1 MLRDS
6 SKKIQFY
13 IFIAMMWVFYSL
25 NSRYFQIPH
34 ADLVR
39 WIVMACLILSVVIR
53 KGFSRPP
60 LLVGTFIVAVVASF
74 FASIDVRQSM
84 IKMVCFIVVVYGG
97 YMYFASL
104 ESEEE
109 FEIAMKIIMGIIL
122 VFELQNIVA
131 IIGGFGYED
140 GTDRAIGITTNANT
154 LGGYSNLAMLASYY
168 WAVKSDGRKKL
179 IYILLMLCSIWTCLL
194 SGSRGGFVVMA
205 LMLLS
210 ILILRL
216 RNNFFKILIIISAIM
231 LVKITFSGGLSFLNI
246 EAINRLTS
254 EGGTDRGELWQLGLN
269 VWKKYPIFGCGYTV
283 SNRYNTLEGLV
294 GFPFHNSYITILAE
308 IGIWGVAILGTNLFE
323 NLFKAVSVLKYE
335 TRYEPVNIFL
345 INCLMMFT
353 QLVAAYSESFLFAVG
368 STEACTFWMLLT
380 WNIAYRNFKVRRYM

>member
-1 MLRDS
+1 
-6 SKKIQFY
+6 
-13 IFIAMMWVFYSL
+13 
-25 NSRYFQIPH
+25 
-34 ADLVR
+34 
-39 WIVMACLILSVVIR
+39 
-53 KGFSRPP
+53 
-60 LLVGTFIVAVVASF
+60 
-74 FASIDVRQSM
+74 
-84 IKMVCFIVVVYGG
+84 
-97 YMYFASL
+97 
-104 ESEEE
+104 
-109 FEIAMKIIMGIIL
+109 
-122 VFELQNIVA
+122 
-131 IIGGFGYED
+131 
-140 GTDRAIGITTNANT
+140 
-154 LGGYSNLAMLASYY
+154 
-168 WAVKSDGRKKL
+168 
-179 IYILLMLCSIWTCLL
+179 
-194 SGSRGGFVVMA
+194 
-205 LMLLS
+205 
-210 ILILRL
+210 
-216 RNNFFKILIIISAIM
+216 M